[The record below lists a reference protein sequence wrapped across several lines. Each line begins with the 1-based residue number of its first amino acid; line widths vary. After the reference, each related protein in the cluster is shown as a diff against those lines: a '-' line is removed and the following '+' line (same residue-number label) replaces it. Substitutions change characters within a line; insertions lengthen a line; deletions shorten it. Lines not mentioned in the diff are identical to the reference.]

1 MTLRLSL
8 SCGDYDRTRAL
19 RDGTVSPEGI
29 ALTYIA
35 LAPEETFFRMLHHR
49 EFDVSELS
57 LSSYT
62 IGLTGA
68 DPWLVAIPVFPSRMF
83 RHSSIFVNRASG
95 IEEPE
100 DLRGKVVGIPEYQ
113 VTAAVWIRGILA
125 EHHGVGVDSVSYR
138 TGPLE
143 DPARYEK
150 LGFAPPEQVDVRPI
164 EPGVTLS
171 EALASGAIDAL
182 YTPRAPSCF
191 LRGDPAVGRL
201 FADAAGAEAA
211 YFAETRIFPIM
222 HTLAL
227 PRDLNERHPWIATS
241 LYKAFVAARDHA
253 YERLRET
260 TALSCM
266 LPFLPLDLERT
277 TELMGSD
284 YWPYGLEPN
293 RHVLDTFLRY
303 HHEQGLSPRLL
314 RPEELFAPQTLE
326 FFAI

>member
-19 RDGTVSPEGI
+19 KDGTVSPEGL
-29 ALTYIA
+29 ALTYVA
-35 LAPEETFFRMLHHR
+35 LSPEETFFRMLHHR

-62 IGLTGA
+62 IGLTSA

-83 RHSSIFVNRASG
+83 RHTSIFVNRASG
-95 IEEPE
+95 IERPE

-125 EHHGVGVDSVSYR
+125 EHHDVPVDGVSYR
-138 TGPLE
+138 TGALE
-143 DPARYEK
+143 DAARYEK
-150 LGFAPPEQVDVRPI
+150 LGFAPPDDVDVRPM
-164 EPGVTLS
+164 EAGRTLS
-171 EALASGAIDAL
+171 AALASGEIDAL

-201 FADAAGAEAA
+201 FGDDAEAA
-211 YFAETRIFPIM
+211 YFAQTGIFPIM
-222 HTLAL
+222 HTLAM
-227 PRDLNERHPWIATS
+227 PRELNARHPWIATS
-241 LYKAFVAARDHA
+241 LYKAFVAARDLA

-260 TALSCM
+260 TALSAM
-266 LPFLPLDLERT
+266 LPFLPLNYERT
-277 TELMGSD
+277 TELMGAD
-284 YWPYGLEPN
+284 YWSYGLDAN
-293 RHVLDTFLRY
+293 RHVLETFLRY
-303 HHEQGLSPRLL
+303 HHEQGLSPR
-314 RPEELFAPQTLE
+314 RVAPEELFAPQTVE